1 MLGSGSILSLRSH
14 RPSSW
19 LAALRLCLGRI
30 GAVVRDRTGMS
41 AVEFGLAAPVLLAAL
56 SPVIDLGLAF
66 SQQIRVQQAA
76 AAGAQYVS
84 LNYWTDANWQTD
96 TISAV
101 TSATTLPVCAGQS
114 GCTPTT
120 AAPTKNSCGCPNS
133 THTDIID
140 ARSGGVC
147 PSSCPS
153 DGEKPGT
160 YITVGARL
168 AYTSVMPFSILGNST
183 TLSAQSIVRV
193 Q

>member
-1 MLGSGSILSLRSH
+1 MLGSGSLRGH
-14 RPSSW
+14 PPTGW
-19 LAALRLCLGRI
+19 PAALQFCFNWI
-30 GAVVRDRTGMS
+30 GVLARDRAGMS

-66 SQQIRVQQAA
+66 SQQIQVQQAA

-84 LNYWTDANWQTD
+84 LNYWTDANWQSN

-120 AAPTKNSCGCPNS
+120 SAPIKDSCGCPNS
-133 THTDIID
+133 THTAVID
-140 ARSGGVC
+140 ATSGGAC
-147 PSSCPS
+147 PSTCPS

-160 YITVGARL
+160 YITVGARIS
-168 AYTSVMPFSILGNST
+168 YTSVMPFSILGSSLALN
-183 TLSAQSIVRV
+183 AQSIVRV